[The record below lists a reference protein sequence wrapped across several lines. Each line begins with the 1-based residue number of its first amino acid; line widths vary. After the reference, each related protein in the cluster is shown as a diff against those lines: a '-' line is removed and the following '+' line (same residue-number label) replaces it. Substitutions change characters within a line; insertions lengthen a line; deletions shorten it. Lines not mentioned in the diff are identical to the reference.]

1 LKWGIMK
8 KASLFKSQVL
18 RTNEDSKIVFIRF
31 IVGAIFIFEGILKYK
46 LLEWLG
52 PGRFTEIGFN
62 HAYFWAYFTGAF
74 EILCGGLI
82 LFGLL
87 TRLASIPLLII
98 MIVAFFTVKLPLF
111 STKGFWTF
119 IHEDTTD
126 FSLTVLLILLL
137 YYGGGRWSLDLK
149 MASSEAQ

>member
-1 LKWGIMK
+1 MITMK
-8 KASLFKSQVL
+8 TNGLFKSQIL
-18 RTNEDSKIVFIRF
+18 KTNEDSKIVFIRF
-31 IVGAIFIFEGILKYK
+31 IVGTTFIFEGILKYK

-74 EILCGGLI
+74 EILCGSLI
-82 LFGLL
+82 LFGLF

-111 STKGFWTF
+111 ATRGFWTF

-126 FSLTVLLILLL
+126 YSLMVLLVLLLL
-137 YYGGGRWSLDLK
+137 YGGGKWSLDLK
-149 MASSEAQ
+149 MSGSSDQ